1 MSAEDTLRPLLTFRL
16 ATQHY
21 ALAIEQ
27 VLEVAAMVAVTTM
40 PDAPPEIFGLANRHG
55 AVLPIIDLRKVFRLP
70 AADLT
75 VSTMFIV
82 ADVNN
87 QQIGLLVDEVFQV
100 KYTIEGALKPTHGAG
115 RYVTH
120 IVSDGD
126 TVFQLI
132 DVTPLLATYLAEKE
146 L

>member
-1 MSAEDTLRPLLTFRL
+1 MNEVGVLRPLLTFRL
-16 ATQHY
+16 ANQHY

-40 PDAPPEIFGLANRHG
+40 PDAPPEILGLANRHG
-55 AVLPIIDLRKVFRLP
+55 DAFPIIDLRQVFRLP
-70 AADLT
+70 AVDLT

-82 ADVNN
+82 ADVKN
-87 QQIGLLVDEVFQV
+87 QHIGLVIDEVFQV
-100 KYTIEGALKPTHGAG
+100 KYIMEEALKPTHGAG

-126 TVFQLI
+126 VVFQLI
-132 DVTPLLATYLAEKE
+132 DITPLLVTYLPTSE